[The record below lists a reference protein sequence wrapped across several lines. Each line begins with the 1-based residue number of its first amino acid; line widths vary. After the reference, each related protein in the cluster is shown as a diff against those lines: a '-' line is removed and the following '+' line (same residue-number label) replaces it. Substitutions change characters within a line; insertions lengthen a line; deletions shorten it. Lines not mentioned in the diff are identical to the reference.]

1 MGESKC
7 LHSGDF
13 SLQNKGVF
21 KSSWVKKY
29 GVLYGKTP
37 DQHAY
42 LEIYE
47 SQETFIENKGKG
59 KPSEKKYELQ
69 HVKSVNLKVEKN
81 SKGGTDYQIEI
92 AFTRGQKVFMMFEN
106 KTQSDDWHTKLS
118 LAADIADGDK
128 TSDGPSLSIEHEL
141 ENDDDSNNSDDE
153 VITLNQM
160 YGGGQSNVQKFAVIV
175 EPSPL
180 AKLCGVEGE
189 MTIMLSDQQ
198 TMRFE
203 DSKTH
208 KSMYSFQLAW
218 MRRFGKKGPSHFYFE
233 CGRKCPNG
241 EGTVTCQTESA
252 RAMHKAIT
260 QLSKS
265 RSDIVIPKKK
275 EGKHS
280 KEPAEELRT
289 STGQITAPSHAL
301 NVRRNHPGMQKMP
314 ILIPIKQPS
323 NGDATFYEDAP
334 SSPLRSSAGSGGSP
348 VEAPSRSSG
357 KSKSKPDIVQ
367 ELTEKVGSM
376 IKKDDQKSIKSKDEL
391 KKEKKEKERREKEEK
406 KERERK
412 EKEEKREKEKREK
425 DEKKKSKKIESTD
438 MPVKKR
444 SKERIY
450 DEPEIDYDNNQV
462 VDDTY
467 DTAISPTPDTKQQP
481 AKKRSVIKPDLL
493 YEDAEP
499 ACNNAASAQN
509 AVEYAQPYIK
519 KGGVPIPA
527 QGVEY
532 AEVGNINKAAWK
544 EQGRTD
550 EETIHEENYS
560 NIKEAREEIS
570 NPPSLPERRYNED
583 DDDDDGEN
591 MYNTANLIPGKAKRH
606 DNKKPENIYGIK
618 SAKPAGPIM
627 PDPAADYSS
636 AEEEEEEEGDYAV
649 AEEAPGYE
657 DPKSLMNTNTRA
669 SAPIDG
675 AYEETE
681 LAQAKPVKPSKIPP
695 KPMSMKKPHP
705 VIPQPQESLYE
716 VVDKK

>member
-1 MGESKC
+1 MAQSHVDYTYAMWTGFPDYRPVYRKQASFEETQSCISKETIDPEKLFVNIKLIQQKC
-7 LHSGDF
+7 LPDSVHHHAHMRLLKRN
-13 SLQNKGVF
+13 LQQLLDILHVIVDDMF
-21 KSSWVKKY
+21 DVR
-29 GVLYGKTP
+29 
-37 DQHAY
+37 
-42 LEIYE
+42 E
-47 SQETFIENKGKG
+47 
-59 KPSEKKYELQ
+59 
-69 HVKSVNLKVEKN
+69 VKSLASDVRGNQDILLPLPKLINGLSPLFLRPLLFSPKKHLCE
-81 SKGGTDYQIEI
+81 
-92 AFTRGQKVFMMFEN
+92 AMFTK
-106 KTQSDDWHTKLS
+106 
-118 LAADIADGDK
+118 AA
-128 TSDGPSLSIEHEL
+128 
-141 ENDDDSNNSDDE
+141 
-153 VITLNQM
+153 
-160 YGGGQSNVQKFAVIV
+160 NVQKFAVIV